1 MDYRPKERSVGGGVL
16 WSVAAGGRYVLLQ
29 SYGNLWRQLRQLLHV
44 FIWIIFLVTIGGSEV
59 GIPHLFEVRWMP
71 FVWYHRLTVK
81 TLDRCAI
88 PSSRV
93 AIILFWIFW
102 TFCRYRKK
110 FLIRSDI
117 GRVATTRTIPT
128 DNLCSRLKTNWLAV
142 LAIEDLL
149 SFFILSTSFKR
160 IASPMLVHDFRLIPI
175 WFLSPYIIETLKW
188 RALSPP
194 WVQWKNQLSGTAW
207 VRAWGNCVFPNTC
220 FSSVTWV
227 KDNCVS
233 CHFGEI
239 IFNYISVLLA

>member
-1 MDYRPKERSVGGGVL
+1 MNAIRLISSPDRENSGSMRDSLFSSCHNFVL
-16 WSVAAGGRYVLLQ
+16 
-29 SYGNLWRQLRQLLHV
+29 N
-44 FIWIIFLVTIGGSEV
+44 FLNILPISE
-59 GIPHLFEVRWMP
+59 E
-71 FVWYHRLTVK
+71 
-81 TLDRCAI
+81 
-88 PSSRV
+88 
-93 AIILFWIFW
+93 
-102 TFCRYRKK
+102 

-175 WFLSPYIIETLKW
+175 WFLPPYIIETLKW